1 MAPDKR
7 TVLFNV
13 RMSPEESAMLKQ
25 LADDDGLTAADV
37 IRQFIRR
44 THAERHGGTKQPTKK
59 R

>member
-13 RMSPEESAMLKQ
+13 RMSPEEDAMLKQ

-37 IRQFIRR
+37 IRQYIRR
-44 THAERHGGTKQPTKK
+44 TYAEKHGSKKPKRTK
-59 R
+59 